1 MSGQECKLDRN
12 LGAGADVETMEE
24 CCILAGPLLCSAF
37 FLIELKTGTWRQEL
51 KQKAWQTAAYQL
63 VPHDLLSYINSLSG
77 MIPSTVSWPA
87 LPTSVT
93 DKEKTFPQTSLLGT
107 FPQLK
112 FPLLI

>member
-12 LGAGADVETMEE
+12 LGAEADVETMEE
-24 CCILAGPLLCSAF
+24 CCILAVPLLCSAF

-63 VPHDLLSYINSLSG
+63 APHDLLSYINSLSG
-77 MIPSTVSWPA
+77 MIPSTVCWPA

-93 DKEKTFPQTSLLGT
+93 DQEKAFPQTSLLET
-107 FPQLK
+107 QLKLK